1 MSHSRNVIR
10 SILPKQDLGNTVVRT
25 LSTSIKFVII
35 ETWLFGI
42 LCFKFTNH
50 KNYRLLL
57 ILLKPLITMTTF
69 HKTLNYDI
77 YKEIKFMFH
86 FKLYRNG
93 ARKT

>member
-1 MSHSRNVIR
+1 
-10 SILPKQDLGNTVVRT
+10 
-25 LSTSIKFVII
+25 
-35 ETWLFGI
+35 
-42 LCFKFTNH
+42 
-50 KNYRLLL
+50 
-57 ILLKPLITMTTF
+57 MTTF